1 MPNIILYIKQ
11 FHILSKSKS
20 AKIKIIVIITTAR
33 NTNEGISERFQ
44 SNCLFKKN
52 LEKKIIIK

>member
-52 LEKKIIIK
+52 LEKKSL